1 MSDPSQLRVLARVDD
16 IPDPGAIVVDVGG
29 EERLSL
35 ILARKNGRVFAYV
48 NRCAHARYP
57 LQRADGSILIQE
69 GRFFICAAH
78 FASYAIESGVCAGG
92 PCNGASLTKAAIE
105 VVDGEVRLRS
115 SRS

>member
-1 MSDPSQLRVLARVDD
+1 MSDPVPSRVLARVDD

-57 LQRADGSILIQE
+57 LQRGDGSILIQE
-69 GRFFICAAH
+69 GRFLICAAH
-78 FASYAIESGVCAGG
+78 FASYAIETGACAGG
-92 PCNGASLTKAAIE
+92 PCNRASLTKAPIE
-105 VVDGEVRLRS
+105 IVNGEVRLKP

>member
-1 MSDPSQLRVLARVDD
+1 MSDPIAPRVLARVED

-35 ILARKNGRVFAYV
+35 ILARKDGRVFAYV

-69 GRFFICAAH
+69 GRFLICAAH
-78 FASYAIESGVCAGG
+78 FASYAIDTGACAGG
-92 PCNGASLTKAAIE
+92 PCNRAALTKAAIE
-105 VVDGEVRLRS
+105 VVNGEVRLKP